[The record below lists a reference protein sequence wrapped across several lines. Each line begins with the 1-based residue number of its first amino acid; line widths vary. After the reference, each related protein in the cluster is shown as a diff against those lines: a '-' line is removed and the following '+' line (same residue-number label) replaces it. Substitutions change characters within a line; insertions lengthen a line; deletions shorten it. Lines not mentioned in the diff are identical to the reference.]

1 MAPPDSAEP
10 EKIVAR
16 LYRVRFDQLSNDGL
30 HRPVRRPTPS
40 ARLLDSSNRSQR
52 SRFALLGVV
61 EIPSQVQ
68 IHPEI
73 RRVPDVLRKSQCRRG
88 SDATSTIDEL
98 VYSRI
103 RHSNAITLQPAYA
116 GWSLRKIE
124 LDSIIVES
132 TGGYE
137 RRLTEALTKAQ
148 LPVILV
154 NPWRV
159 RRFGEG
165 LGVLAKTDPLDARIL
180 ALFGERAR
188 PERRPLPDPR
198 QREMADLVRR
208 RRQLIS
214 IIVAEKNRLD
224 TASKAIRRD
233 IQAVVQLLERRV
245 CKLDEKID
253 AAIDGDDEKAEIRT
267 RLQTVPSVGPGV
279 ARTLIVDLPEL
290 GHLGRRQIC
299 SLVGLAPFAKDSGK
313 KAGVRRIKAGRAA
326 PRSALYLAAM
336 NGARFN
342 PVLKAMYERMLEQGK
357 PKKVALIALARKL
370 LTILN
375 AMVRDGKDW
384 QQMSA

>member
-1 MAPPDSAEP
+1 MGEHVGIDVSKEHLDWAVGMQGSAD
-10 EKIVAR
+10 
-16 LYRVRFDQLSNDGL
+16 RVPNTSAG
-30 HRPVRRPTPS
+30 VRR
-40 ARLLDSSNRSQR
+40 
-52 SRFALLGVV
+52 
-61 EIPSQVQ
+61 
-68 IHPEI
+68 
-73 RRVPDVLRKSQCRRG
+73 
-88 SDATSTIDEL
+88 L
-98 VYSRI
+98 V
-103 RHSNAITLQPAYA
+103 A
-116 GWSLRKIE
+116 SLRKIE

-188 PERRPLPDPR
+188 PEKRPLPGPR
-198 QREMADLVRR
+198 QREMADLIRR
-208 RRQLIS
+208 RRQI
-214 IIVAEKNRLD
+214 IAMIVAEKNRLD
-224 TASKAIRRD
+224 TASKTIRRD
-233 IQAVVQLLERRV
+233 IQGVVQLLERRV
-245 CKLDEKID
+245 VKLDEKID
-253 AAIDGDDEKAEIRT
+253 AAIDGDDEKAEIWT

-279 ARTLIVDLPEL
+279 ARALIVDLPEL
-290 GHLGRRQIC
+290 GHLGRRQIS
-299 SLVGLAPFAKDSGK
+299 SLVGLAPYAKDKTG
-313 KAGVRRIKAGRAA
+313 ARRIKAGRAA

-342 PVLKAMYERMLEQGK
+342 PILKAMYERLLEAGK

-384 QQMSA
+384 HQMSI